1 MRSLFATVIIF
12 STVLAGCGPQTT
24 LGNSGESAAR
34 ITHLTWFVYVVFI
47 AVALAMFAL
56 LLLILTRQRGS
67 LTEKPKL
74 DPNEGEMWIFVGG
87 LAIPATILAVIFVVS
102 IRVLATFP
110 AHASEQGA
118 AEIRITG
125 HQWWWQVEYLGETP
139 DQNVVTANEIHI
151 PAGEPVDIELKSDD
165 VIHSFWVPALHGK
178 VDLIPGLANH
188 LRIEANSPGVYHGQ
202 CAEFCG
208 AQHAHMKITVIA
220 DAPADFQAWL
230 AGQRRDANDPTTAMA
245 KEGQQILLSRP
256 CGFCHTIRGTVAGG
270 RVGPDLT
277 HFASR
282 STLAAGTLSNS
293 DGNLEAWITH
303 AQSIK
308 PGAKMPNLTQFD
320 GEQLRSITAYL
331 DQLK

>member
-1 MRSLFATVIIF
+1 
-12 STVLAGCGPQTT
+12 
-24 LGNSGESAAR
+24 
-34 ITHLTWFVYVVFI
+34 VYVVFI

-118 AEIRITG
+118 AQIRITG

-188 LRIEANSPGVYHGQ
+188 LRIEANSPGVYH
-202 CAEFCG
+202 
-208 AQHAHMKITVIA
+208 HAHMKITVIA
-220 DAPADFQAWL
+220 DAPADFNAWL
-230 AGQRRDANDPTTAMA
+230 AGQRRDANDPTTAIE